1 MFPNGESQRVLRSA
15 SLLVDSHG
23 GSGSSEWK
31 GLDGILEGCCC
42 FVNSA
47 DEAEVHEEMFEK
59 MNCERGRKENVRA
72 LAFQRPTRK
81 SGRVSS
87 KFGSLVPSTSAGLF
101 WDLLF
106 RSVGCYEDVY
116 VDFFS

>member
-42 FVNSA
+42 CCFVNSA
-47 DEAEVHEEMFEK
+47 DEAEIH
-59 MNCERGRKENVRA
+59 KEI
-72 LAFQRPTRK
+72 
-81 SGRVSS
+81 
-87 KFGSLVPSTSAGLF
+87 FGKN
-101 WDLLF
+101 
-106 RSVGCYEDVY
+106 
-116 VDFFS
+116 